1 MTEQP
6 RPAPAP
12 AIRIAVLVAGIVG
25 LALATCAG
33 VFMAHRSAAR
43 RTVRAGQLATASRHL
58 DRCLALWP
66 RSSTLQLEAAR
77 VARRSG
83 DLAQAE
89 QRLAAVAKRAP
100 RSPDVQLEQRLLQV
114 QRGEVADVEIALK
127 DLVAKGH
134 PDAALVREAL
144 AAGYLASGRLQ
155 EAQAL
160 LDEILRQDPRN
171 VPAMLMMGQVSTSL
185 QRDEEALPHLR
196 RAVEVAPGS
205 IAAHFALAK
214 VLMSL
219 GFEREAAGHFEWVR
233 RQRPHDPDVLLG
245 LAVCRANAGER
256 PEAARL
262 LDELLR
268 HHPSHVGGLTER
280 GRLALFES
288 QPVQA
293 EELARRALTVA
304 PTDAMAWQVM
314 ANALHAQ
321 GNEADAARALDNHCG
336 FDGAAAQ
343 LRYLAG
349 ELDERPEDPDLL
361 AKVGEAYL
369 RLNMAA
375 QAEQAL
381 TRALSIDPNHAAARQ
396 LLQQMRRRGR
406 TVR

>member
-6 RPAPAP
+6 PPKRSPVTRIV
-12 AIRIAVLVAGIVG
+12 AIGAGLVG
-25 LALATCAG
+25 LAFLAVAG
-33 VFMAHRSAAR
+33 AFLAHQSAAR
-43 RTVRAGQLATASRHL
+43 RAERTYQLDTAARHL

-66 RSSTLQLEAAR
+66 RSAALQLEAAR
-77 VARRSG
+77 IARRNG
-83 DLAQAE
+83 DLPQAE
-89 QRLAAVAKRAP
+89 QRLAVVAKRDP
-100 RSPDVQLEQRLLQV
+100 RSPDVQLEQRLLQA
-114 QRGEVADVEIALK
+114 QRGDVAVVELGLK

-134 PDAALVREAL
+134 PDAALIREAL

-160 LDEILRQDPRN
+160 LAEILRQEPRS
-171 VPAMLMMGQVSTSL
+171 VPAMLMMGQVMTSL

-196 RAVEVAPGS
+196 SAVEAASGS
-205 IAAHFALAK
+205 SAAHLALAK
-214 VLMSL
+214 ALMSL

-233 RQRPHDPDVLLG
+233 RQRPYDPDVLLG
-245 LAVCRANAGER
+245 LAVYRANAGER
-256 PEAARL
+256 AEAVHL

-268 HHPSHVGGLTER
+268 HHPNHTGGLTER
-280 GRLALFES
+280 GRLALFDS
-288 QPVQA
+288 QPEEA
-293 EELARRALTVA
+293 EELAKRALAVA

-321 GNEADAARALDNHCG
+321 RNEVDAARALDNHCG

-349 ELDERPEDPDLL
+349 ELDERPDDADLL
-361 AKVGEAYL
+361 AKVGAAYL
-369 RLNMAA
+369 RLNMAS

-381 TRALSIDPNHAAARQ
+381 TRALSLDPNHATARQ

-406 TVR
+406 VVR